1 MSLRPPAALPIR
13 YLCLGLAALAM
24 LVGLVAALARIGVIT
39 AGIPDV
45 VTASHGLFM
54 VYGFLGTAI
63 SLERAVALSSQGPR
77 GYRIAYMAPL
87 ISGLGTVLLLGMARA
102 FPGSSSQY
110 RMGVGSGWALSQGL
124 LCLIYLMI
132 WQRQRSYATLI
143 SLLASTAGMAG
154 AALWAAGVEN
164 AMIVPWW
171 GMFLVL
177 TIVAERVELARIE
190 FSRAGVEKRLF
201 GEALLVYLT
210 LPVSLLTP
218 EWGYPL
224 LGVTL
229 AAVITDVACH
239 DSARHTIRVPGLA
252 RFSATCLL
260 VGYGW
265 VAIAALIWVV
275 EGPVLAGYRYD
286 AVIHSLTL
294 GFVMSMIFAHAP
306 VIVPAIARKQL
317 PYHPV
322 MWVTWGILQTG
333 LLLRIVA
340 GIRQVDGLWQFAGT
354 LNVVAVLAFLVTTF
368 VLIVAGAQHSPRSTS
383 ESEPSTT
390 LGNI

>member
-1 MSLRPPAALPIR
+1 M
-13 YLCLGLAALAM
+13 
-24 LVGLVAALARIGVIT
+24 
-39 AGIPDV
+39 
-45 VTASHGLFM
+45 
-54 VYGFLGTAI
+54 
-63 SLERAVALSSQGPR
+63 
-77 GYRIAYMAPL
+77 
-87 ISGLGTVLLLGMARA
+87 
-102 FPGSSSQY
+102 
-110 RMGVGSGWALSQGL
+110 GSGWALSQGL

-265 VAIAALIWVV
+265 AAIAALIWVV

-286 AVIHSLTL
+286 AVVHSLTL

-322 MWVTWGILQTG
+322 MWVTWGILQAG

-368 VLIVAGAQHSPRSTS
+368 VLIVAGAQQRHPAVVVVFHSRRATPRHEGS
-383 ESEPSTT
+383 ESREGQYHPDYCFQC
-390 LGNI
+390 GNYSADGGDVEAAILADRDNCRCGRRDNRLARASSRLLPAHTFRKSPCRARSVLRGGRGIPCTGVRVCGLRHRGYVR